1 MGVTMQNHILYDD
14 GYHKCIAFSMPA
26 EDEIVPSNQFLVI
39 DGQEAAL
46 IDPGGDLTF
55 SPLTMQLTKF
65 LPIEQIKYVIGSH
78 QDPDI
83 IASMPRW
90 LLHTPQA
97 HLIIS
102 ALWERFLPHYN
113 SSFTKGRLKKNISE
127 YLITIPDM
135 GGKYPLG
142 DNNIIAIPAH
152 FLHSVGN
159 FQFYDPVSKIL
170 FSGDMGASLVG
181 NSGQAVANFPAHI
194 AKMEDFHK
202 RYMSSQIATRA
213 WAKSIQYLDMEKMVP
228 QHGCRF
234 DGKPMIGQFIKWIAN
249 LPCGVDLID
258 DTTYDFSHLI

>member
-1 MGVTMQNHILYDD
+1 MKSHILYDD
-14 GYHKCIAFSMPA
+14 GRHKCVAFSMP
-26 EDEIVPSNQFLVI
+26 EDDESVPSNQFLII

-55 SPLTMQLTKF
+55 SPLTIQITKF
-65 LPIEQIKYVIGSH
+65 LHMEQIRYIIGSH

-97 HLIIS
+97 HLIIPV
-102 ALWERFLPHYN
+102 LWERFLPQYN
-113 SSFTKGRLKKNISE
+113 SSFTKGRLKKDISE
-127 YLITIPDM
+127 FLITIPDT
-135 GGKYPLG
+135 GGSYPLG
-142 DNNIIAIPAH
+142 DSHIIAIPAH

-170 FSGDMGASLVG
+170 FSGDMGASLIG
-181 NSGQAVANFPAHI
+181 NSGQVVENFDAHI
-194 AKMEDFHK
+194 AQMKGFHT
-202 RYMSSQIATRA
+202 RYMNSQIATRA

-234 DGKPMIGQFIKWIAN
+234 DGKPMIGQFIRWIAN

-258 DTTYDFSHLI
+258 DTTYDFSHLL